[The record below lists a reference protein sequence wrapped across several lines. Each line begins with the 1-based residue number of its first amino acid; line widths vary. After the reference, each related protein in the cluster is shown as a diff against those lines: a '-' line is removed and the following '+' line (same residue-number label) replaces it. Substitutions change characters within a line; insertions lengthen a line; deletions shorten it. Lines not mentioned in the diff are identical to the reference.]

1 MRFFITLKMALR
13 ALRRNTMRSIL
24 TGLGII
30 IGVAAVIAMVSI
42 GNGAKAQVQAAIA
55 SLGDNLV
62 LVGPGNQGQGGG
74 VRSGFGGATTLTA
87 ADSDAIVS
95 SFQNAKTAGEG
106 SVIAVSPYVVAR
118 SQILANGLNWGT
130 QIYGV
135 SPDFP
140 IIRSWRVA
148 SGVFFE
154 DPEVAASAKVAVVG
168 KTIIDNLFPDMD
180 PASVIGQSIRIFG
193 QGGGGDRGDRGGGG
207 GGSGGT
213 PFRIIGVMASKGFSS
228 SQDQDDVIFIPYSSH
243 MKRISRRT
251 YLSTIYVQAKDEDS
265 VIKVKTDV
273 TDLLTQRHNGT
284 VDFTVQD
291 QADITAARTAS
302 TDAMTYLL
310 GAIAG
315 VSLLVGGIGI
325 MNIMLVS
332 VTERTREIGIRMA
345 LGAHGSD
352 VLTQFLIEAIALSS
366 LGGLVGVALGIGGS
380 IMLGNYKGWPVE
392 PSTSA
397 MIIAVGF
404 SAAVGV
410 FFGYYPA
417 RKAAQLDPIDA
428 LRYE

>member
-1 MRFFITLKMALR
+1 MRFFITLRMALR
-13 ALRRNTMRSIL
+13 ALRRNAMRSML
-24 TGLGII
+24 TALGII

-42 GNGAKAQVQAAIA
+42 GNGAKTQVQAAIA
-55 SLGDNLV
+55 SLGDNLI
-62 LVGPGNQGQGGG
+62 LVGPGSQSQGGG
-74 VRSGFGGATTLTA
+74 VRGGFGAATTLLP
-87 ADSDAIVS
+87 ADADAIAA
-95 SFQNAKTAGEG
+95 SFQRSADEKDNCVGA
-106 SVIAVSPYVVAR
+106 ISPYVVAR
-118 SQILANGLNWGT
+118 GQVLANGLNWAT
-130 QIYGV
+130 NVFGV
-135 SPDFP
+135 SPDYP
-140 IIRSWRVA
+140 LIRSWRIA
-148 SGVFFE
+148 EGVFFE
-154 DPEVAASAKVAVVG
+154 DPEVASSAKVAVVG
-168 KTIIDNLFPDMD
+168 KTIVDNLFPDSD
-180 PASVIGQSIRIFG
+180 ATSVIGQSIRIYG
-193 QGGGGDRGDRGGGG
+193 QGGG
-207 GGSGGT
+207 GGT
-213 PFRIIGVMASKGFSS
+213 PFRIIGVMTSKGFLA
-228 SQDQDDVIFIPYSSH
+228 SQDQDDVIFIPYTSH

-251 YLSTIYVQAKDEDS
+251 FLSQIFVQAKNEDLLM
-265 VIKVKTDV
+265 KVKSDV
-273 TDLLTQRHNGT
+273 TDLLTQRHNGS

-345 LGAHGSD
+345 LGAHGRD

-380 IMLGNYKGWPVE
+380 IMLGDYKDWPVE
-392 PSTSA
+392 PSTTA
-397 MIIAVGF
+397 MVIAVGF

-417 RKAAQLDPIDA
+417 RKAAQLDPIEA

>member
-1 MRFFITLKMALR
+1 MRFFITLRMALR

-24 TGLGII
+24 TALGII

-62 LVGPGNQGQGGG
+62 LVGPGNQLQGGG
-74 VRSGFGGATTLTA
+74 VRGGAGAATTLLPTDA
-87 ADSDAIVS
+87 EAIKASFIDSA
-95 SFQNAKTAGEG
+95 EG
-106 SVIAVSPYVVAR
+106 KDNSVAAVSPLVVAR
-118 SQILANGLNWGT
+118 GQILANGLNWAT
-130 QIYGV
+130 NIFGV
-135 SPDFP
+135 SPDYP
-140 IIRSWRVA
+140 LIRSWRVA
-148 SGVFFE
+148 EGVFFE
-154 DPEVAASAKVAVVG
+154 DAEVASSAKVAVVG
-168 KTIIDNLFPDMD
+168 KTVVDNLFPDSE
-180 PASVIGQSIRIFG
+180 PASVIGQSIRVYG
-193 QGGGGDRGDRGGGG
+193 QGGGGGGGG

-213 PFRIIGVMASKGFSS
+213 PFRIIGIMASKGYNAN
-228 SQDQDDVIFIPYSSH
+228 QDQDDVIFIPYTSH
-243 MKRISRRT
+243 MKRISRR
-251 YLSTIYVQAKDEDS
+251 IFVAQIFVQAKTEEL
-265 VIKVKTDV
+265 IEKVKTDV

-380 IMLGNYKGWPVE
+380 VMLGNYKHWPVE
-392 PSTSA
+392 PSTTA
-397 MIIAVGF
+397 MVIAVGF

-417 RKAAQLDPIDA
+417 RKVAQLDPIEA

>member
-1 MRFFITLKMALR
+1 MRFFITLRMALR

-24 TGLGII
+24 TALGII

-62 LVGPGNQGQGGG
+62 LVFPGNQGQGGG
-74 VRSGFGGATTLTA
+74 VRSGFGGATTLTQADSEAIAASFQHSVVA
-87 ADSDAIVS
+87 AD
-95 SFQNAKTAGEG
+95 N
-106 SVIAVSPYVVAR
+106 SVGAVSPYVIAR
-118 SQILANGLNWGT
+118 GQILANGLNWNT

-140 IIRSWRVA
+140 IIRSWRIA
-148 SGVFFE
+148 EGVFFE

-168 KTIIDNLFPDMD
+168 KTIVDNLFPDMD
-180 PASVIGQSIRIFG
+180 SASVIGQSIRIFG
-193 QGGGGDRGDRGGGG
+193 QGGGGGDRGGGGGG

-213 PFRIIGVMASKGFSS
+213 PFRIIGVMASRGFANN
-228 SQDQDDVIFIPYSSH
+228 QDQDDVIFIPYSSH

-251 YLSTIYVQAKDEDS
+251 FLQQIYVQAKDEES
-265 VIKVKTDV
+265 VIKAKSDV

-284 VDFTVQD
+284 IDFTVQD

-332 VTERTREIGIRMA
+332 VTERTREIGIRLA
-345 LGAHGSD
+345 LGAHGKD
-352 VLTQFLIEAIALSS
+352 VLTQFLIEAITLSS
-366 LGGLVGVALGIGGS
+366 LGGLIGVALGIGGS

-397 MIIAVGF
+397 MVIAVGF

-417 RKAAQLDPIDA
+417 RKAAQLDPIEA

>member
-1 MRFFITLKMALR
+1 MRFFTTLRMALR

-24 TGLGII
+24 TALGII

-55 SLGDNLV
+55 SLGENLV

-74 VRSGFGGATTLTA
+74 VRSGSGGATTLTT

-95 SFQNAKTAGEG
+95 SFQQSTTDKDN
-106 SVIAVSPYVVAR
+106 SVAAVSPYVTGRA
-118 SQILANGLNWGT
+118 QILANGLNWGT
-130 QIYGV
+130 QVFGV

-140 IIRSWRVA
+140 LIRSWRVA
-148 SGVFFE
+148 NGVFFE
-154 DPEVAASAKVAVVG
+154 DAETAASAKVAVVG
-168 KTIIDNLFPDMD
+168 KTIIDNLFPDAD
-180 PASVIGQSIRIFG
+180 PATVIGQSIRIFG
-193 QGGGGDRGDRGGGG
+193 QGA
-207 GGSGGT
+207 GSGGT
-213 PFRIIGVMASKGFSS
+213 PFRIVGIMASKGFNSN
-228 SQDQDDVIFIPYSSH
+228 QDQDDVVFIPYTSH

-251 YLSTIYVQAKDEDS
+251 FLTQIYVQAKDEES
-265 VIKVKTDV
+265 VIKVKSDV
-273 TDLLTQRHNGT
+273 NDLLTQRHNGT
-284 VDFTVQD
+284 IDFTVQD

-332 VTERTREIGIRMA
+332 VTERTREIGIRLA
-345 LGAHGSD
+345 LGAHGRD

-366 LGGLVGVALGIGGS
+366 LGGLIGVALGIGGS
-380 IMLGNYKGWPVE
+380 ILLGNYKGWPVE

-397 MIIAVGF
+397 MVIAVGF

-417 RKAAQLDPIDA
+417 RKAAQLDPIEA

>member
-1 MRFFITLKMALR
+1 MMRFFTTLRMALR

-24 TGLGII
+24 TALGII

-55 SLGDNLV
+55 SLGDNLI
-62 LVGPGNQGQGGG
+62 LVGPGNQGIGGG
-74 VRSGFGGATTLTA
+74 VRSGFGGATTLIP
-87 ADSDAIVS
+87 ADAEAIIS
-95 SFQNAKTAGEG
+95 NFMHAESARDNT
-106 SVIAVSPYVVAR
+106 VIAVSPFVVGR
-118 SQILANGLNWGT
+118 VQILANGLNWGT
-130 QIYGV
+130 NIFGV

-140 IIRSWRVA
+140 VIRSWRVET
-148 SGVFFE
+148 GVFFE
-154 DPEVAASAKVAVVG
+154 DTEVTTSAKVAVVG
-168 KTIIDNLFPDMD
+168 RTIVDNLFPDMD
-180 PASVIGQSIRIFG
+180 PANVIGQSIRIFS
-193 QGGGGDRGDRGGGG
+193 QGGGG
-207 GGSGGT
+207 GGGNSGGT
-213 PFRIIGVMASKGFSS
+213 PFRIIGIMAAKGFNANN
-228 SQDQDDVIFIPYSSH
+228 DQDDVVYIPYTSH
-243 MKRISRRT
+243 MKRVSRRT
-251 YLSTIYVQAKDEDS
+251 NLSLIYVQARDEDS
-265 VIKVKTDV
+265 ILKVKTDV
-273 TDLLTQRHNGT
+273 NDLLAQRHSGT
-284 VDFTVQD
+284 IDFTVQD

-332 VTERTREIGIRMA
+332 VTERTREIGIRLA

-392 PSTSA
+392 PSTTA
-397 MIIAVGF
+397 MVVAVGF

-417 RKAAQLDPIDA
+417 RKAAQMDPIEA

>member
-1 MRFFITLKMALR
+1 MRFFITLRMALR

-24 TGLGII
+24 TALGII

-62 LVGPGNQGQGGG
+62 LIFPGNQGQGGG
-74 VRSGFGGATTLTA
+74 VRSGFGGATTLTP
-87 ADSDAIVS
+87 ADSDAIVA
-95 SFQNAKTAGEG
+95 SFQHSVASGDN
-106 SVIAVSPYVVAR
+106 SVIGVSPYVFAR
-118 SQILANGLNWGT
+118 GQVLANGLNWAT
-130 QIYGV
+130 QIFGV
-135 SPDFP
+135 GPDLP
-140 IIRSWRVA
+140 AIRSWRVA
-148 SGVFFE
+148 EGVFFE
-154 DPEVAASAKVAVVG
+154 DSEVAGSAKVAVVG
-168 KTIIDNLFPDMD
+168 KTVIDNLFPDMEA
-180 PASVIGQSIRIFG
+180 ASVVGQSIRVFG
-193 QGGGGDRGDRGGGG
+193 QNGG
-207 GGSGGT
+207 GGT
-213 PFRIIGVMASKGFSS
+213 PFKIIGVMAPKGFIGNN
-228 SQDQDDVIFIPYSSH
+228 DQDDVIFIPYTSH

-251 YLSTIYVQAKDEDS
+251 FLSQVYVQAKDEQS
-265 VIKVKTDV
+265 VVKAKNDIN
-273 TDLLTQRHNGT
+273 DLLTQRHNGT
-284 VDFTVQD
+284 MDFTVQD

-332 VTERTREIGIRMA
+332 VTERTREIGIRLA

-380 IMLGNYKGWPVE
+380 IALGDYKGWPVE
-392 PSTSA
+392 PSAPA
-397 MIIAVGF
+397 MFIAVGF

-417 RKAAQLDPIDA
+417 RKAAQLDPIEA

>member
-1 MRFFITLKMALR
+1 MRFIITLRMALR

-24 TGLGII
+24 TALGII
-30 IGVAAVIAMVSI
+30 IGVAAVITMVSI

-55 SLGDNLV
+55 SLGDNLI
-62 LVGPGNQGQGGG
+62 LVGPGNQSQGGG
-74 VRSGFGGATTLTA
+74 VRGGMGAATTLLP
-87 ADSDAIVS
+87 ADADAIAA
-95 SFQNAKTAGEG
+95 SFLRSQEEKDN
-106 SVIAVSPYVVAR
+106 SVGAISPYVIAHGQV
-118 SQILANGLNWGT
+118 LANGLNWGT
-130 QIYGV
+130 NIFGV

-148 SGVFFE
+148 EGVFFE
-154 DPEVAASAKVAVVG
+154 DPEVVSSAKVAVVG
-168 KTIIDNLFPDMD
+168 KTIVDNLFPDSD
-180 PASVIGQSIRIFG
+180 AASVIGQSIRIYG
-193 QGGGGDRGDRGGGG
+193 QGGGGGPGGG
-207 GGSGGT
+207 GGT
-213 PFRIIGVMASKGFSS
+213 PFRIIGVMATKGFNAN
-228 SQDQDDVIFIPYSSH
+228 QDQDDVIFIPYTSH
-243 MKRISRRT
+243 MKRISRRNFLT
-251 YLSTIYVQAKDEDS
+251 QIYVQAKSEDL
-265 VIKVKTDV
+265 IPKVKGDV

-284 VDFTVQD
+284 VDFSVQD

-380 IMLGNYKGWPVE
+380 IMLGDYKGWPVE
-392 PSTSA
+392 PSTAA
-397 MIIAVGF
+397 MVIAVGF

-417 RKAAQLDPIDA
+417 RKAAQLDPIEA

>member
-1 MRFFITLKMALR
+1 MRFFITLRMALR
-13 ALRRNTMRSIL
+13 ALSRNTMRSIL
-24 TGLGII
+24 TALGII

-42 GNGAKAQVQAAIA
+42 GNGAKTQVQAAIA
-55 SLGDNLV
+55 SLGDNLI
-62 LVGPGNQGQGGG
+62 LVTPGNQSQGSG
-74 VRSGFGGATTLTA
+74 VRGGMGAATTLLP
-87 ADSDAIVS
+87 ADADAIS
-95 SFQNAKTAGEG
+95 ASFLNSEEEKDNCVGA
-106 SVIAVSPYVVAR
+106 ISPYVNAR
-118 SQILANGLNWGT
+118 GQVLANGLNWGT
-130 QIYGV
+130 TVYGV
-135 SPDFP
+135 SSDFP
-140 IIRSWRVA
+140 VIRSWRVA
-148 SGVFFE
+148 EGVFFE
-154 DPEVAASAKVAVVG
+154 DPEVVSAAKVAVVG
-168 KTIIDNLFPDMD
+168 KTIVDNLFPDSD
-180 PASVIGQSIRIFG
+180 TAGVIGQSIRIYG
-193 QGGGGDRGDRGGGG
+193 QGGGGNGGASGG
-207 GGSGGT
+207 AGGTGGGT
-213 PFRIIGVMASKGFSS
+213 PFRIIGVMASKGFTAN
-228 SQDQDDVIFIPYSSH
+228 QDQDDVIFIPYTSH
-243 MKRISRRT
+243 MKRISRRLF
-251 YLSTIYVQAKDEDS
+251 LSQIYVQAKNEDL
-265 VIKVKTDV
+265 IMKVKNDV

-315 VSLLVGGIGI
+315 VSLVVGGIGI

-380 IMLGNYKGWPVE
+380 IMLGNYKNWPVE
-392 PSTSA
+392 PSTAA
-397 MIIAVGF
+397 MVIAVGF

-417 RKAAQLDPIDA
+417 RKAAQLDPIEA

>member
-1 MRFFITLKMALR
+1 MRFFITLRMALR
-13 ALRRNTMRSIL
+13 ALRRNAMRSIL
-24 TGLGII
+24 TALGII

-55 SLGDNLV
+55 SLGDNLI
-62 LVGPGNQGQGGG
+62 LVGPGNQSQGGG
-74 VRSGFGGATTLTA
+74 VRGGMGAATTLLP
-87 ADSDAIVS
+87 ADADAIS
-95 SFQNAKTAGEG
+95 ASFLRSEEEKDN
-106 SVIAVSPYVVAR
+106 SVGAISPYVIAR
-118 SQILANGLNWGT
+118 GQVLANGLNWST
-130 QIYGV
+130 NIFGV

-140 IIRSWRVA
+140 LIRSWRVA
-148 SGVFFE
+148 DGVFFE
-154 DPEVAASAKVAVVG
+154 DPEVVSSAKVAVVG
-168 KTIIDNLFPDMD
+168 KTIVDNLFPDSD
-180 PASVIGQSIRIFG
+180 TASVIGQSIRIYG
-193 QGGGGDRGDRGGGG
+193 QGGGG
-207 GGSGGT
+207 GGSAGGGT
-213 PFRIIGVMASKGFSS
+213 PFRIIGVMASKGFNAN
-228 SQDQDDVIFIPYSSH
+228 QDQDDVIFIPYTSH

-251 YLSTIYVQAKDEDS
+251 FLSQIYVQAKNEDL
-265 VIKVKTDV
+265 ITKVKSDV
-273 TDLLTQRHNGT
+273 TDLLTQRHSGT

-392 PSTSA
+392 PSTAA
-397 MIIAVGF
+397 MVIAVGF

-417 RKAAQLDPIDA
+417 RKAAQLDPIEA

>member
-1 MRFFITLKMALR
+1 MALR
-13 ALRRNTMRSIL
+13 ALRRNTMRSML
-24 TGLGII
+24 TALGII

-62 LVGPGNQGQGGG
+62 LVFPGNQGQGGG
-74 VRSGFGGATTLTA
+74 VRSGFGGATTLLP
-87 ADSDAIVS
+87 ADSDAIIAG
-95 SFQNAKTAGEG
+95 FQHAAVDSDN
-106 SVIAVSPYVVAR
+106 SVAAVSPYVVAR
-118 SQILANGLNWGT
+118 GQILANGLNWGT
-130 QIYGV
+130 QIFGV

-140 IIRSWRVA
+140 VIRSWRVVA
-148 SGVFFE
+148 GVFFE
-154 DPEVAASAKVAVVG
+154 DPEVVASSKVAVVG
-168 KTIIDNLFPDMD
+168 KTIVDNLFPDMD
-180 PASVIGQSIRIFG
+180 TASVIGQSIRIFG
-193 QGGGGDRGDRGGGG
+193 QGGGGGGYGGGG
-207 GGSGGT
+207 SSGGT
-213 PFRIIGVMASKGFSS
+213 PFKIIGVMASKGFIGNN
-228 SQDQDDVIFIPYSSH
+228 DQDDVVFIPYTSH

-251 YLSTIYVQAKDEDS
+251 FLSQIYVQAKNEDM
-265 VIKVKTDV
+265 VAKVKADV

-284 VDFTVQD
+284 IDFTVQD

-332 VTERTREIGIRMA
+332 VTERTREIGIRLA

-366 LGGLVGVALGIGGS
+366 LGGLIGVAVGIGGS

-392 PSTSA
+392 PSTPA
-397 MIIAVGF
+397 MVIAVGF

-417 RKAAQLDPIDA
+417 RKAAQLDPIEA

>member
-1 MRFFITLKMALR
+1 MALR

-30 IGVAAVIAMVSI
+30 IGIAAVIAMVSI

-62 LVGPGNQGQGGG
+62 IVGPGNQSQGGG
-74 VRSGFGGATTLTA
+74 VRSGQGGATTLTT
-87 ADSDAIVS
+87 ADADAIV
-95 SFQNAKTAGEG
+95 AGFKQTDQEKDQ
-106 SVIAVSPYVVAR
+106 SVIAVSPYVFGS
-118 SQILANGLNWGT
+118 SQVLANGLNWGT
-130 QIYGV
+130 RVFGV
-135 SPDFP
+135 APDYP
-140 IIRSWRVA
+140 LIRSWRVA
-148 SGVFFE
+148 EGVFFE
-154 DPEVAASAKVAVVG
+154 DAEVVASAKVAVIG
-168 KTIIDNLFPDMD
+168 KTIVDNLFPDMD
-180 PASVIGQSIRIFG
+180 SASVIGQSIRIYG
-193 QGGGGDRGDRGGGG
+193 QGGGGGGGG
-207 GGSGGT
+207 ASGGT
-213 PFRIIGVMASKGFSS
+213 PFRIIGVMAPKGYNSNN
-228 SQDQDDVIFIPYSSH
+228 DQDDVIFIPYTSH
-243 MKRISRRT
+243 MKRISRRPNI
-251 YLSTIYVQAKDEDS
+251 SQIYVQAKNEEL
-265 VIKVKTDV
+265 ITKVKADV
-273 TDLLTQRHNGT
+273 NDLLTQRHNGT

-332 VTERTREIGIRMA
+332 VTERTREIGIRLA

-352 VLTQFLIEAIALSS
+352 VLTQFLIEAILLSS

-380 IMLGNYKGWPVE
+380 IMLGNAKGWPVE
-392 PSTSA
+392 PSTTA
-397 MIIAVGF
+397 MVIAVGF

-417 RKAAQLDPIDA
+417 RKAAQLDPIEA

>member
-74 VRSGFGGATTLTA
+74 VRSGFGGATTLTP

-95 SFQNAKTAGEG
+95 SFLNAKSAGES
-106 SVIAVSPYVVAR
+106 SVIAVSPYVIAR

-140 IIRSWRVA
+140 VIRSWRVA

-154 DPEVAASAKVAVVG
+154 DPEVSSSAKVAVVG
-168 KTIIDNLFPDMD
+168 KTIVDNLFPDMD

-193 QGGGGDRGDRGGGG
+193 QGGGGGGGG
-207 GGSGGT
+207 GDRGGSGGT
-213 PFRIIGVMASKGFSS
+213 PFRIIGVMSSKGFNS
-228 SQDQDDVIFIPYSSH
+228 SQDQDDVIFIPYTSH

-251 YLSTIYVQAKDEDS
+251 FLSTIYVQAKDEES
-265 VIKVKTDV
+265 VVKVKTDV